1 MKLPIYIYG
10 TPVLREVAQDV
21 ELNREVLV
29 PLVQDMFDTL
39 DASNGIGLAAPQI
52 GKPIRVVVIDL
63 NVLSDDL
70 PEYKAHW
77 EEKEKWY
84 KKNFPGKLIT
94 TYEGNDLSK
103 VAMKIIKE
111 YR

>member
-70 PEYKAHW
+70 PEYKDFRHVYYNAHIL
-77 EEKEKWY
+77 E
-84 KKNFPGKLIT
+84 T
-94 TYEGNDLSK
+94 ND
-103 VAMKIIKE
+103 E
-111 YR
+111 TPFGRPRFH

>member
-52 GKPIRVVVIDL
+52 GKAIRVVVIDL
-63 NVLSDDL
+63 NVLSDEL
-70 PEYKAHW
+70 PEYKHLP
-77 EEKEKWY
+77 
-84 KKNFPGKLIT
+84 N
-94 TYEGNDLSK
+94 
-103 VAMKIIKE
+103 V
-111 YR
+111 